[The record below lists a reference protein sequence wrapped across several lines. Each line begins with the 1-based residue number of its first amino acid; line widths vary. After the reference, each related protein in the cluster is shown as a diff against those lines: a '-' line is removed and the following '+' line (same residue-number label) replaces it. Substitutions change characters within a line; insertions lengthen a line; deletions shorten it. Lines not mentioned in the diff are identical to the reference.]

1 MAEPKADQPFLPEDL
16 PDWLENAAIDNTDS
30 LSTDDTAEEFDTED
44 LLAGIEKASLPSW
57 LQAIRPP
64 SNEVFENT
72 DTPVIRPSEDKG
84 LLAGI
89 DGALQ
94 TINPA
99 ETTHK
104 PVGYGAALKV
114 SERQKTNAALFTNL
128 IEDTLDGDITLEPE
142 IKPKRRSIWRLV
154 LAAVL
159 LGITLLG
166 GPFLDQ
172 FAIQPAL
179 FPPEVVSAYDVCN
192 ALPIDQPVLLAADFE
207 SAATAELRLS
217 SQVLLEHLMR
227 RNLNIATLSINPVG
241 TPILTDLLEKVS
253 LSVDGFDLESHFVSL
268 GYLPGGA
275 SGLHLLSTQPRNALP
290 DTYDVKAAWNRLY
303 LNSIQTLDD
312 FGAVIVF
319 SDQPE
324 SARAWVEQVQPELK
338 DTPIIFVVSAQ
349 AAPLL
354 QPYYESGQISG
365 MLPGLA
371 GSNHYQK
378 LLDQSAVSTNH
389 FGVFQACLIFIAVVI
404 LIGGL
409 YNLIRPPAKQD
420 KEGGPS

>member
-365 MLPGLA
+365 IVPGLA

-378 LLDQSAVSTNH
+378 LLNQSAVSTNH

-404 LIGGL
+404 LFGGL
-409 YNLIRPPAKQD
+409 YNLIRPPVKQD
-420 KEGGPS
+420 KEGGSS